1 MSTSVKDGWRESSR
15 PELWAAGRQFSDA
28 NRSRSVRQTRKI
40 LTVAHGDRVIVMHGA
55 DGEIVRT
62 WQIDAATG
70 QRVMRAPCDRLVRE
84 LVRTGD
90 EMESRVPARRGWR
103 GAGPVEEEIME
114 IIEKL
119 VAAIDAW
126 AAREGLTG
134 QVIIEVRENVVLV
147 DVMKPE

>member
-1 MSTSVKDGWRESSR
+1 MWGCDERDIILHRACT
-15 PELWAAGRQFSDA
+15 
-28 NRSRSVRQTRKI
+28 RSCAI
-40 LTVAHGDRVIVMHGA
+40 VIVNAAAAPEAHREA
-55 DGEIVRT
+55 DQEDLDGRAGQPCHRDVCT
-62 WQIDAATG
+62 GQLDAATG
-70 QRVMRAPCDRLVRE
+70 PRVMRALCDGLVRE

-90 EMESRVPARRGWR
+90 EMESRLPARRGWR

-134 QVIIEVRENVVLV
+134 QVVIEVRENVVLV
-147 DVMKPE
+147 DVVKPE